1 MCEWKGYNLI
11 IHIKEYVKEINVSEE
26 LYMNSVVSF
35 FSAFNPR
42 YIMPFFTALSVILT
56 SIFSMFIPA
65 EPQGHIFTPPAEQDA
80 TAEVFEITDEYVIV
94 VSATA
99 SEAEKTAAKLL
110 QDTFKEINGTQV
122 GIITDSTQ
130 ITEKEISIGKNNR
143 EYDDTV
149 DYAALG
155 DEGVCIKTAGDDIAI
170 TGGEKRGTLYA
181 AYTFLEEYFGYRRF
195 TTDLTVIPEAEKL
208 LVPVAIDYTYVP
220 PFMFRQTDWY
230 GTTDKEYKVANRL
243 NDGTMAESLGG
254 GVEYAGPFCHTFSSL
269 VPTSLI
275 ETEPEL
281 FALGVQNGERTTDQ
295 LCLTNPKTLEIAK
308 ATVREWLAD
317 NPDAAFVS
325 VTQNDNSNYCVCEE
339 CARIDAE
346 EGSHAGT
353 MIRFVNAIA
362 DDIRDDYP
370 AVLVDT
376 FAYLDGYTRQAPQ
389 ITVPRDNVVIRLC
402 SIECKFS
409 APMDS
414 GYSEDNERFIQDL
427 KDWSAISDHLFVW
440 DYTTDYSGFLL
451 PFGNFGAIQRNLQ
464 IFAEHDV
471 IGVFEEGVSGR
482 NADGEFAALRCY
494 MLSRLMWD
502 PYQDVDKLMYD
513 FCEAY
518 YGAGYQNIIDFIN
531 GIDENNGFGFN
542 IIQYWLIFPEH
553 VNMEYG
559 LGCFDKYYSTTILDI
574 DNKQIKEFDAL
585 WEAAIEQAE
594 TDWQKE
600 NVKRSQICWRYW
612 KANLKKGEFSS
623 LNECKRREENEK
635 LYNDMVHFGITT
647 LMISNVRHT
656 GRLTEPPDFVA
667 VPSEWVQSR

>member
-1 MCEWKGYNLI
+1 
-11 IHIKEYVKEINVSEE
+11 
-26 LYMNSVVSF
+26 
-35 FSAFNPR
+35 
-42 YIMPFFTALSVILT
+42 MPFFTALSVVLT
-56 SIFSMFIPA
+56 SVFSIFIPA
-65 EPQGHIFTPPAEQDA
+65 EPEGHIFTPPAEKEAITQGL
-80 TAEVFEITDEYVIV
+80 EITDEYVIV
-94 VSATA
+94 VSDTA
-99 SEAEKTAAKLL
+99 SEAEITAANLL
-110 QDTFKEINGTQV
+110 KSTFEEINGTKID
-122 GIITDSTQ
+122 IITDTADK
-130 ITEKEISIGKNNR
+130 TEKEIALGKTDR

-149 DYAALG
+149 DYASLG
-155 DEGVCIKTAGDDIAI
+155 DEGVCIKTVDDDLVI
-170 TGGEKRGTLYA
+170 TGGEKRGTLYS

-195 TTDLTVIPEAEKL
+195 TPDLTVIPEAEKL
-208 LVPVAIDYTYVP
+208 LVPAEIDYTYVP

-230 GTTDKEYKVANRL
+230 PGNNKEYKVANRL
-243 NDGTMAESLGG
+243 NDGTMPEAAGG

-281 FALGVQNGERTTDQ
+281 FALGVQTGERTTDQ

-308 ATVREWLAD
+308 ATVLDWLAA

-346 EGSHAGT
+346 EGSHSGT

-362 DDIRDDYP
+362 DDIREDYP
-370 AVLVDT
+370 NVLVDT
-376 FAYLDGYTRQAPQ
+376 FAYTDGYTRQAPK

-414 GYSEDNERFIQDL
+414 GYSEDNEEFLQDL

-440 DYTTDYSGFLL
+440 DYTTDYNSLL
-451 PFGNFGAIQRNLQ
+451 SPFGNFGAIQRNLQ
-464 IFAEHDV
+464 IFAENDV
-471 IGVFEEGVSGR
+471 IGVFEEGASGTA
-482 NADGEFAALRCY
+482 ADGEFAALRCY

-553 VNMEYG
+553 VDMEYG
-559 LGCFDKYYSTTILDI
+559 MGCFDKYYSMNVLNI
-574 DNKQIKEFDAL
+574 DNETLKEYDEL
-585 WEAAIEQAE
+585 WENAIAQAQTE
-594 TDWQKE
+594 WQKE
-600 NVKRSQICWRYW
+600 NVRRSQICWRYW
-612 KANLKKGEFSS
+612 KANFKRGEFSA
-623 LNECKRREENEK
+623 LNESKRIAENEK
-635 LYNDMVHFGITT
+635 FYNDLLHFNISS
-647 LMISNVRHT
+647 LMIANARHT
-656 GRLTEPPDFVA
+656 GRLTDTPDFKT
-667 VPSEWVQSR
+667 VPAEWVKAK

>member
-1 MCEWKGYNLI
+1 MTVL
-11 IHIKEYVKEINVSEE
+11 EE
-26 LYMNSVVSF
+26 MFMDSVVSF
-35 FSAFNPR
+35 FNSINPR
-42 YIMPFFTALSVILT
+42 YIMPFFTALSIFLT
-56 SIFSMFIPA
+56 SIFSFFIPA
-65 EPQGHIFTPPAEQDA
+65 EPQGHIFTPPEERQAA
-80 TAEVFEITDEYVIV
+80 TDVFEITDDYVIV
-94 VSATA
+94 VSDSA
-99 SEAEKTAAKLL
+99 SEAEMTAANLL
-110 QDTFKEINGTQV
+110 KDTLFEMNGTQLN
-122 GIITDSTQ
+122 IITDSAAKN
-130 ITEKEISIGKNNR
+130 EKEIAIGKTAR
-143 EYDDTV
+143 EYDDAV

-155 DEGVCIKTAGDDIAI
+155 DEGVCVLTTEEDIVI
-170 TGGEKRGTLYA
+170 TGGAKRGTLYA
-181 AYTFLEEYFGYRRF
+181 AYTFLEEYFGYRQF
-195 TTDLTVIPEAEKL
+195 TPELIVIPETEKL
-208 LVPVAIDYTYVP
+208 LVPVNIDYTYVP

-230 GTTDKEYKVANRL
+230 AGSDKNYKVANRL
-243 NDGTMAESLGG
+243 NDGTMAETFGG

-281 FALGVQNGERTTDQ
+281 FALGVENGERTTDQ
-295 LCLTNPKTLEIAK
+295 LCLTNPKTLDIAK
-308 ATVREWLAD
+308 ATVREWLAA

-325 VTQNDNSNYCVCEE
+325 VTQNDNSNYCVCDE

-362 DDIRDDYP
+362 DDIREDYP
-370 AVLVDT
+370 DVLVDT
-376 FAYLDGYTRQAPQ
+376 FAYTDGYTRQAPQ
-389 ITVPRDNVVIRLC
+389 ITVPRENVVIRLC

-414 GYSEDNERFIQDL
+414 GYSEDNDAFL
-427 KDWSAISDHLFVW
+427 KDLQDWAAISEHLFVW

-464 IFAEHDV
+464 IFAENNV
-471 IGVFEEGVSGR
+471 IGVFEEGASGR
-482 NADGEFAALRCY
+482 GVDGEFAALRCY

-502 PYQDVDKLMYD
+502 PYQDVDKLMYE

-518 YGAGYQNIIDFIN
+518 YGAGYQHIIDFIN

-553 VNMEYG
+553 INMEYG
-559 LGCFDKYYSTTILDI
+559 MGCFDKYNSTTILNI
-574 DNKQIKEFDAL
+574 DNKTLKEFDEL
-585 WEAAIEQAE
+585 WEKAIAEAE

-600 NVKRSQICWRYW
+600 NVKRSQLCWRYW

-647 LMISNVRHT
+647 LMIGNARHT
-656 GRLTEPPDFVA
+656 GKLTDNPDFVA
-667 VPSEWVQSR
+667 VPSEWVVSK

>member
-1 MCEWKGYNLI
+1 
-11 IHIKEYVKEINVSEE
+11 
-26 LYMNSVVSF
+26 
-35 FSAFNPR
+35 
-42 YIMPFFTALSVILT
+42 LT
-56 SIFSMFIPA
+56 S
-65 EPQGHIFTPPAEQDA
+65 
-80 TAEVFEITDEYVIV
+80 
-94 VSATA
+94 
-99 SEAEKTAAKLL
+99 
-110 QDTFKEINGTQV
+110 TFKEINGTQID
-122 GIITDSTQ
+122 IITDSTEK
-130 ITEKEISIGKNNR
+130 TEKEIAVGKTAR
-143 EYDDTV
+143 EYDDAV

-155 DEGVCIKTAGDDIAI
+155 DEGVCIKTAGDDIVI
-170 TGGEKRGTLYA
+170 TGGKKRGTLYS
-181 AYTFLEEYFGYRRF
+181 AYTFLEEYFGYRSF
-195 TTDLTVIPEAEKL
+195 TPDLTVIPEAEKL
-208 LVPVAIDYTYVP
+208 IVPLEIDYTYVP

-230 GTTDKEYKVANRL
+230 PGSNKEYKVANRL
-243 NDGTMAESLGG
+243 NDGTMSEAVGG

-269 VPTSLI
+269 GPTSLI

-281 FALGVQNGERTTDQ
+281 FALGVQTGERTTDQ

-308 ATVREWLAD
+308 ATVREWLAS

-346 EGSHAGT
+346 EGSHSGT

-362 DDIRDDYP
+362 DDIREDYP
-370 AVLVDT
+370 DVLVDT
-376 FAYLDGYTRQAPQ
+376 FAYTDGYTRQAPK

-414 GYSEDNERFIQDL
+414 GYSEDNEKFIQDL

-440 DYTTDYSGFLL
+440 DYTTDYNSLL
-451 PFGNFGAIQRNLQ
+451 SPFGNFGAIQRNLQ
-464 IFAEHDV
+464 IFAENDV
-471 IGVFEEGVSGR
+471 IGVFEEGASGTAA
-482 NADGEFAALRCY
+482 NGEFAALRCY

-553 VNMEYG
+553 VEAEYG
-559 LGCFDKYYSTTILDI
+559 MGCFDKYYSMSVLNI
-574 DNKQIKEFDAL
+574 DNQTLKEYDEL
-585 WEAAIEQAE
+585 WENAIARAQTE
-594 TDWQKE
+594 WQKE

-612 KANLKKGEFSS
+612 KANFKRGEFSA
-623 LNECKRREENEK
+623 LNESKRIAENEK
-635 LYNDMVHFGITT
+635 LYNDLLHFNISS
-647 LMISNVRHT
+647 LMIANARHT
-656 GRLTEPPDFVA
+656 GRLTESPDFKA
-667 VPSEWVQSR
+667 VPAEWVKSK

>member
-1 MCEWKGYNLI
+1 
-11 IHIKEYVKEINVSEE
+11 
-26 LYMNSVVSF
+26 MNSVKSF
-35 FSAFNPR
+35 FYSFNPR
-42 YIMPFFTALSVILT
+42 YMMPFFTALSVVLT
-56 SIFSMFIPA
+56 SVFSIFIPA
-65 EPQGHIFTPPAEQDA
+65 EPEGHIFTPPAEKEAITQGL
-80 TAEVFEITDEYVIV
+80 EITDEYVIV
-94 VSATA
+94 VSDTA
-99 SEAEKTAAKLL
+99 SEAEITAANLL
-110 QDTFKEINGTQV
+110 KSTFEEINGTKID
-122 GIITDSTQ
+122 IITDTADK
-130 ITEKEISIGKNNR
+130 TEKEIALGKTDR

-149 DYAALG
+149 DYASLG
-155 DEGVCIKTAGDDIAI
+155 DEGVCIKTVDDDLVI
-170 TGGEKRGTLYA
+170 TGGEKRGTLYS

-195 TTDLTVIPEAEKL
+195 TPDLTVIPEAEKL
-208 LVPVAIDYTYVP
+208 LVPAEIDYTYVP

-230 GTTDKEYKVANRL
+230 PGNNKEYKVANRL
-243 NDGTMAESLGG
+243 NDGTMPEAAGG

-281 FALGVQNGERTTDQ
+281 FALGVQTGERTTDQ

-308 ATVREWLAD
+308 ATVRDWLAA

-346 EGSHAGT
+346 EGSHSGT

-362 DDIRDDYP
+362 DDIREDYP
-370 AVLVDT
+370 NVLVDT
-376 FAYLDGYTRQAPQ
+376 FAYTDGYTRQAPK

-414 GYSEDNERFIQDL
+414 GYSEDNEEFLQDL

-440 DYTTDYSGFLL
+440 DYTTDYNSLL
-451 PFGNFGAIQRNLQ
+451 SPFGNFGAIQRNLQ
-464 IFAEHDV
+464 IFAENDV
-471 IGVFEEGVSGR
+471 IGVFEEGASGTA
-482 NADGEFAALRCY
+482 ADGEFAALRCY

-553 VNMEYG
+553 VDMEYG
-559 LGCFDKYYSTTILDI
+559 MGCFDKYYSMNVLNI
-574 DNKQIKEFDAL
+574 DNETLKEYDEL
-585 WEAAIEQAE
+585 WENAIAQAQTE
-594 TDWQKE
+594 WQKE
-600 NVKRSQICWRYW
+600 NVRRSQICWRYW
-612 KANLKKGEFSS
+612 KANFKRGEFSA
-623 LNECKRREENEK
+623 LNESKRIAENEK
-635 LYNDMVHFGITT
+635 FYNDLLHFNISS
-647 LMISNVRHT
+647 LMIANARHT
-656 GRLTEPPDFVA
+656 GRLTDTPDFKT
-667 VPSEWVQSR
+667 VPAEWVKAK

>member
-1 MCEWKGYNLI
+1 MA
-11 IHIKEYVKEINVSEE
+11 
-26 LYMNSVVSF
+26 F
-35 FSAFNPR
+35 FYSINPR
-42 YIMPFFTALSVILT
+42 YIMPFFTALSVVLT
-56 SIFSMFIPA
+56 SIFSVFIPA
-65 EPQGHIFTPPAEQDA
+65 EPEGHIFTPPVETEAVTQ
-80 TAEVFEITDEYVIV
+80 TLEITDEYVIV
-94 VSATA
+94 VSDTATQ
-99 SEAEKTAAKLL
+99 SEITAANLL
-110 QDTFKEINGTQV
+110 QNTFAQINGTQID
-122 GIITDSTQ
+122 IITDSTGK
-130 ITEKEISIGKNNR
+130 TEREIAVGKTDR

-155 DEGVCIKTAGDDIAI
+155 DEGVCIKTVGDDVVI
-170 TGGEKRGTLYA
+170 TGGEKRGTLYS

-195 TTDLTVIPEAEKL
+195 TPDLTVIPEAEKL
-208 LVPVAIDYTYVP
+208 VIPAEIDYSYVP
-220 PFMFRQTDWY
+220 PFMYRQTDWY
-230 GTTDKEYKVANRL
+230 PGSNTEYKVSNRL
-243 NDGTMAESLGG
+243 NNGTMAETLGG

-295 LCLTNPKTLEIAK
+295 LCLTNPKALEIAT

-346 EGSHAGT
+346 EGSHSGT

-370 AVLVDT
+370 NVLVDT
-376 FAYLDGYTRQAPQ
+376 FAYMDGYTRQAPK

-414 GYSEDNERFIQDL
+414 GYSEDNEQFLQDL

-440 DYTTDYSGFLL
+440 DYTTDYNSLL
-451 PFGNFGAIQRNLQ
+451 SPFGNFGSLQRNLQ
-464 IFAEHDV
+464 IFAENDV
-471 IGVFEEGVSGR
+471 IGVFEEGASGTAA
-482 NADGEFAALRCY
+482 NGEFAELRSY

-502 PYQDVDKLMYD
+502 PYQDADKLMYD
-513 FCEAY
+513 FCKAY
-518 YGAGYQNIIDFIN
+518 YGAGYQYIIDFIN

-559 LGCFDKYYSTTILDI
+559 MGCFDKYYATTVLYINDKTL
-574 DNKQIKEFDAL
+574 KEYDEL
-585 WEAAIEQAE
+585 WENAIAAAE

-612 KANLKKGEFSS
+612 KANQKRGEFSA
-623 LNECKRREENEK
+623 LNESKRIAENEK
-635 LYNDMVHFGITT
+635 FYNDLLHFNISS
-647 LMISNVRHT
+647 LMIANARHT
-656 GRLTEPPDFVA
+656 GRLTDTPDFKA
-667 VPSEWVQSR
+667 VPAEWVKSK

>member
-1 MCEWKGYNLI
+1 M
-11 IHIKEYVKEINVSEE
+11 
-26 LYMNSVVSF
+26 SF
-35 FSAFNPR
+35 FNSINPR
-42 YIMPFFTALSVILT
+42 YIMPFFTALSVVLT
-56 SIFSMFIPA
+56 SVFSIFIPA
-65 EPQGHIFTPPAEQDA
+65 EPEGHIFTPPVESDVA
-80 TAEVFEITDEYVIV
+80 TESFEITDEYVIV
-94 VSATA
+94 VSDTA
-99 SEAEKTAAKLL
+99 SQAEITAASLL
-110 QDTFKEINGTQV
+110 QSTFEEINGTKIDIV
-122 GIITDSTQ
+122 ADTAEKA
-130 ITEKEISIGKNNR
+130 EKEIALGKTDR

-155 DEGVCIKTAGDDIAI
+155 DEGVCIKTVGDDIVI
-170 TGGEKRGTLYA
+170 TGGEKRGTLYS

-195 TTDLTVIPEAEKL
+195 TPDLTVIPEAEKL
-208 LVPVAIDYTYVP
+208 LVPEEIDYTYVP

-230 GTTDKEYKVANRL
+230 PGNDKEYKVANRL
-243 NDGTMAESLGG
+243 NDGTMAEAVGG

-281 FALGVQNGERTTDQ
+281 FALGVQTGERTTDQ
-295 LCLTNPKTLEIAK
+295 LCLTNPKTLEIAT
-308 ATVREWLAD
+308 ATVREWLAA

-362 DDIRDDYP
+362 DDIREDYP
-370 AVLVDT
+370 NVLVDT
-376 FAYLDGYTRQAPQ
+376 FAYMDGYTRQAPK

-414 GYSEDNERFIQDL
+414 GYSEDNEEFIQDL

-451 PFGNFGAIQRNLQ
+451 PFGNFGSIQRNLQ
-464 IFAEHDV
+464 IFAENNV
-471 IGVFEEGVSGR
+471 IGVFEEGASGR
-482 NADGEFAALRCY
+482 AVDGEFAALRCY
-494 MLSRLMWD
+494 MLARLMWD

-518 YGAGYQNIIDFIN
+518 YGAGYQHIIDFIN

-559 LGCFDKYYSTTILDI
+559 LGCFAKYHSTTVLDI
-574 DNKQIKEFDAL
+574 DNKTLKEFDEM
-585 WEAAIEQAE
+585 WEKAIAEAE
-594 TDWQKE
+594 TEWQKE
-600 NVKRSQICWRYW
+600 NVRRSQLCWRFW
-612 KANLKKGEFSS
+612 KASVKRDEFSA
-623 LNECKRREENEK
+623 LNESKRIAENEK
-635 LYNDMVHFGITT
+635 LYNDMVHFNIST
-647 LMISNVRHT
+647 LMIANARHT
-656 GRLTEPPDFVA
+656 GRLTDTPDFKA
-667 VPSEWVQSR
+667 VPAEWVKSK

>member
-1 MCEWKGYNLI
+1 
-11 IHIKEYVKEINVSEE
+11 
-26 LYMNSVVSF
+26 
-35 FSAFNPR
+35 
-42 YIMPFFTALSVILT
+42 MPFFTALSVVLT
-56 SIFSMFIPA
+56 SVFSIFIPA
-65 EPQGHIFTPPAEQDA
+65 EPEGHIFTPPAEKEAITQGL
-80 TAEVFEITDEYVIV
+80 EITDEYIIV
-94 VSATA
+94 VSDTA
-99 SEAEKTAAKLL
+99 SEAEITAANLL
-110 QDTFKEINGTQV
+110 KSTFEEINGTKID
-122 GIITDSTQ
+122 IITDTADK
-130 ITEKEISIGKNNR
+130 TEKEIALGKTDR

-149 DYAALG
+149 DYASLG
-155 DEGVCIKTAGDDIAI
+155 DEGVCIKTVDDDLVI
-170 TGGEKRGTLYA
+170 TGGEKRGTLYS

-195 TTDLTVIPEAEKL
+195 TPDLTVITEAEKL
-208 LVPVAIDYTYVP
+208 LVPAEIDYTYVP

-230 GTTDKEYKVANRL
+230 PGNNKEYKVANRL
-243 NDGTMAESLGG
+243 NDGTMLEAAGG

-269 VPTSLI
+269 VPNSLI

-281 FALGVQNGERTTDQ
+281 FALGVQTGERTTDQ

-308 ATVREWLAD
+308 VTVRDWLAA

-346 EGSHAGT
+346 EGSHSGT

-362 DDIRDDYP
+362 DDIREDYP
-370 AVLVDT
+370 NVLVDT
-376 FAYLDGYTRQAPQ
+376 FAYTDGYTRQAPK

-414 GYSEDNERFIQDL
+414 GYSEDNEEFLQDL

-440 DYTTDYSGFLL
+440 DYTTDYNSLL
-451 PFGNFGAIQRNLQ
+451 SPFGNFGAIQRNLQ
-464 IFAEHDV
+464 IFAENDV
-471 IGVFEEGVSGR
+471 IGVFEEGASGTA
-482 NADGEFAALRCY
+482 ADGEFAALRCY

-553 VNMEYG
+553 VDMEYG
-559 LGCFDKYYSTTILDI
+559 MGCFDKYYSMNVLNI
-574 DNKQIKEFDAL
+574 DNETLKEYDEL
-585 WEAAIEQAE
+585 WENAIAQAQTE
-594 TDWQKE
+594 WQKE
-600 NVKRSQICWRYW
+600 NVRRSQICWRYW
-612 KANLKKGEFSS
+612 KANFKRGEFSA
-623 LNECKRREENEK
+623 LNESKRISENEK
-635 LYNDMVHFGITT
+635 FYNDLLHFNISS
-647 LMISNVRHT
+647 LMIANARHT
-656 GRLTEPPDFVA
+656 GRLTDTPDFKT
-667 VPSEWVQSR
+667 VPAEWVKAK